1 MHGVL
6 PAPAPLLS
14 PHLVLLGGGTL
25 LSPSLHALVPSSH
38 TSLGCCRSPPARSA
52 CLLTP
57 LISFYT
63 SSSEPQHRAPGSC
76 GQGAGAAV
84 AAEAPGTPRQQ
95 RGWGWDPL
103 GTSGWGEGFG
113 GGQPQTLP
121 KTPVGPY
128 GSIHAHMGS
137 RRGLCTRGCSC
148 GSTNTRAH
156 KHTPTGTF
164 IYPHTHIHTHNTPV
178 GTPGAPLL
186 TLGCCSPGITALTLR
201 ASAPL
206 PPPQPPRRR
215 WSRPRDEPCPQLCG

>member
-1 MHGVL
+1 MGWGPPEGMHGVL

-76 GQGAGAAV
+76 GRGAGAAV

-95 RGWGWDPL
+95 WGWGWDPL

-128 GSIHAHMGS
+128 GSIHAHTW
-137 RRGLCTRGCSC
+137 GLAGVCAHVGARVGPQTHGLT
-148 GSTNTRAH
+148 STH
-156 KHTPTGTF
+156 PQGHLYIHTPTS
-164 IYPHTHIHTHNTPV
+164 TPI
-178 GTPGAPLL
+178 TPPWAPREPR
-186 TLGCCSPGITALTLR
+186 CSLWAAAHRG
-201 ASAPL
+201 L
-206 PPPQPPRRR
+206 PP
-215 WSRPRDEPCPQLCG
+215 